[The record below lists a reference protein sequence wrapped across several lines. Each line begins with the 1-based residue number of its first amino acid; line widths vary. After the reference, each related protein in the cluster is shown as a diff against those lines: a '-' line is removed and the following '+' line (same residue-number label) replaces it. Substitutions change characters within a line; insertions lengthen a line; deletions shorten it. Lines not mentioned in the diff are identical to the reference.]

1 MLGLPGGPGV
11 KTPHFKCRDGGST
24 PCWGTKIPQA
34 SGTVQKKKVTSEML
48 WERVNTP
55 SLPKAADNRQNTLRD
70 GQRGRS
76 SAPARPRPPT
86 SGSSRPGT
94 GLRAVGEKRR
104 QAIKN
109 LQFDFLLRQ
118 PESLAA
124 AATGPRE
131 VRLRLKCV
139 CVCVCAVPPG
149 PKLLKIQ
156 MTSSLG
162 LNLPPAVHGSFLLLS
177 CQEDGSCFVISSLDP
192 RSNVTSHSLKT
203 YPLLHGVTESDTTE
217 QLN

>member
-1 MLGLPGGPGV
+1 MCKYTL
-11 KTPHFKCRDGGST
+11 
-24 PCWGTKIPQA
+24 
-34 SGTVQKKKVTSEML
+34 TSE
-48 WERVNTP
+48 
-55 SLPKAADNRQNTLRD
+55 AADNRQNILRD

-76 SAPARPRPPT
+76 SAPARPRPPA

-118 PESLAA
+118 PESLDA
-124 AATGPRE
+124 AATGPRG
-131 VRLRLKCV
+131 VRLRLKCVCV

-192 RSNVTSHSLKT
+192 PSNITSHSLNKT
-203 YPLLHGVTESDTTE
+203 YPLLHGVAESDTTE
-217 QLN
+217 

>member
-1 MLGLPGGPGV
+1 MWPLLGLPGGPGV

-34 SGTVQKKKVTSEML
+34 SGTVQKKKSHIWNAMGTCKYTLTSE
-48 WERVNTP
+48 
-55 SLPKAADNRQNTLRD
+55 AADNRQNTLRD

-139 CVCVCAVPPG
+139 CVCVCCSSWTKTAENPDDVVTWTESPAGSAWQLPISVLPG
-149 PKLLKIQ
+149 RWKLLRDQFPWPTFQCYIPQ
-156 MTSSLG
+156 S
-162 LNLPPAVHGSFLLLS
+162 
-177 CQEDGSCFVISSLDP
+177 
-192 RSNVTSHSLKT
+192 
-203 YPLLHGVTESDTTE
+203 
-217 QLN
+217 

>member
-1 MLGLPGGPGV
+1 M
-11 KTPHFKCRDGGST
+11 
-24 PCWGTKIPQA
+24 GTCKY
-34 SGTVQKKKVTSEML
+34 TLTSE
-48 WERVNTP
+48 
-55 SLPKAADNRQNTLRD
+55 AADNRQNTLRD
-70 GQRGRS
+70 GQRGSS

-192 RSNVTSHSLKT
+192 RSNVTSHSLNKI

>member
-1 MLGLPGGPGV
+1 M
-11 KTPHFKCRDGGST
+11 
-24 PCWGTKIPQA
+24 GTCKY
-34 SGTVQKKKVTSEML
+34 TLTSE
-48 WERVNTP
+48 
-55 SLPKAADNRQNTLRD
+55 AADNRQNTLRD

-76 SAPARPRPPT
+76 SAPARLRPPT

-139 CVCVCAVPPG
+139 CVCVCCSSWTKTAENPDDVVTWTESPAGSAWQLPTSVLPG
-149 PKLLKIQ
+149 RWKLLRDQ
-156 MTSSLG
+156 F
-162 LNLPPAVHGSFLLLS
+162 P
-177 CQEDGSCFVISSLDP
+177 
-192 RSNVTSHSLKT
+192 
-203 YPLLHGVTESDTTE
+203 
-217 QLN
+217 